1 MRMHLL
7 RLPSIVVY
15 LLVVKLVI
23 SRGEK
28 KLLGVAVLARVGGGR
43 VYSVADA
50 SRYILSS
57 IPLYSSLFCYFVLLT
72 NLRHVHPDL
81 IMQALV

>member
-1 MRMHLL
+1 MQLGREQERLNLLFLADEWLMRMHLL

-43 VYSVADA
+43 V
-50 SRYILSS
+50 
-57 IPLYSSLFCYFVLLT
+57 
-72 NLRHVHPDL
+72 
-81 IMQALV
+81 